1 MIFGLVFRGGVE
13 PGKNSGIDAFALWI
27 GVGIIAW
34 NFISNSVMR
43 SMDSLVGNAGLL
55 TKVYFPRQTL
65 VYSAVLALVY
75 DFAFELTVL
84 LVIMLIAGGPT
95 VLLFIPQLIAI
106 TVLAAVFTTGLG
118 MMLAIASVYFRDISH
133 LWQIFNQ
140 VWMYASGVVF
150 PLSMLDQLQTDCLT
164 RAGRLMGTRYR

>member
-1 MIFGLVFRGGVE
+1 MNERKRVIDLTWRMARRSISSEFKGTALGRAWSFINPLATIAVFSVIFGLVFRGGVE

-95 VLLFIPQLIAI
+95 VLLFIPHLIAI
-106 TVLAAVFTTGLG
+106 TVLAAVFTTGL
-118 MMLAIASVYFRDISH
+118 V
-133 LWQIFNQ
+133 
-140 VWMYASGVVF
+140 
-150 PLSMLDQLQTDCLT
+150 
-164 RAGRLMGTRYR
+164 